1 MGVSQD
7 ERTREE
13 APAQVLQGRVERVT
27 FHSDES
33 LYSVITIDPEKGY
46 DDPGRGFLF
55 RSQRLVAVGPMERP
69 AAGLRLRLHGR
80 WSDDP
85 RHGRQFEFDSAEVLL
100 PSDAEGVARYLA
112 GSFEGIGETLA
123 KRIVQRLGPQAL
135 EVIRSEPARLQEV
148 PGLKPRIREALAES
162 VRREFALHQLQTFL
176 RGVGLGPRQ
185 AAAVVRHFGPAC
197 EPLLRADPYRMA
209 GAVPGIGFATADRIA
224 RKLGISGDA
233 PERCRAALVHAL
245 RTAAAEGHSL
255 LFEPRLL
262 DAARTLLT
270 SPVAP
275 VAPVAPVSPVSIA
288 AMRASLADCEREGE
302 LRIDRELQDEQGAP
316 AVYLPWI
323 LASEEGLAKS
333 LSRLLAAQEVRP
345 LADRARLESLEEAS
359 GLRLDSAQQ
368 HAVLEVLRRPLSLLT
383 GGPGVGKTTIV
394 RWIVALAEGAG
405 ARVRLASPTGRAA
418 KRLSEA
424 TGRPASTIHRL
435 LGYASDGGGFEHGE
449 RKPLRADLIVVDEIS
464 MLDVAL
470 AHHLFKAIR
479 PPTRVLL
486 VGDADQLPSV
496 AAGNVLHDLASSGVV
511 PLFRLSHVYRQ
522 GAGSL
527 IVANA
532 HRILAGELPLL
543 PPRGTTSADFFLFP
557 AEDPATCA
565 ERVVDVVTRRIP
577 STFGLSWAD
586 DVQVLAPMYRG
597 ECGVDALNERLR
609 AALAAE
615 TGSGSAGG
623 ELLAAGRSWREGDR
637 VMHTRNDYERE
648 LFNGD
653 MGRVARVQENG
664 LVVAF
669 PEQEVFYTLAELNDL
684 QPAFAVTVHRAQGS
698 EYPAVVLPLIP
709 QHFMML
715 QRNLLYT
722 AVTRARRLLVLVGSQ
737 RALRMAVDNAEQ
749 AARLS
754 GLARRLARV
763 QPEPG

>member
-1 MGVSQD
+1 
-7 ERTREE
+7 
-13 APAQVLQGRVERVT
+13 VEHVT

-33 LYSVITIDPEKGY
+33 LYTVLTLDPEEGY
-46 DDPGRGFLF
+46 GDPGRRSLF
-55 RSQRLVAVGPMERP
+55 PSQRLVAVGPMERP
-69 AAGLRLRLHGR
+69 APGLRLRLHGR

-85 RHGRQFEFDSAEVLL
+85 RHGRQFEFDSAELLL
-100 PSDAEGVARYLA
+100 PSNAEGVARYLA

-135 EVIRSEPARLQEV
+135 DIIRAEPARLQEV
-148 PGLKPRIREALAES
+148 PGLKLKVREALVES
-162 VRREFALHQLQTFL
+162 VQREFALHQLQTFL

-185 AAAVVRHFGPAC
+185 AAAVVRQFGPGC

-224 RKLGISGDA
+224 RKLGIWGDA

-245 RTAAAEGHSL
+245 RTAASEGHSL

-262 DAARTLLT
+262 EAARALLS
-270 SPVAP
+270 SPVAGE
-275 VAPVAPVSPVSIA
+275 
-288 AMRASLADCEREGE
+288 AMRSALADCEREGE
-302 LRIDRELQDEQGAP
+302 LRVDRELPDEQGAP
-316 AVYLPWI
+316 AVYLPWL
-323 LASEEGLAKS
+323 LASEDGLSKS
-333 LSRLLAAQEVRP
+333 LARLLAAREVRP
-345 LADRARLESLEEAS
+345 LADRARLDSLEEAS
-359 GLRLDSAQQ
+359 GLRLDRAQE
-368 HAVLEVLRRPLSLLT
+368 HAVLEALRKPVSLLT

-424 TGRPASTIHRL
+424 TGRRASTIHRL
-435 LGYASDGGGFEHGE
+435 LGYASDKSGFEHDE
-449 RKPLRADLIVVDEIS
+449 RKPLRADLIVIDEIS

-511 PLFRLSHVYRQ
+511 PLFRLAHVYRQ
-522 GAGSL
+522 GEGSL

-543 PPRGTTSADFFLFP
+543 PPRGSTSADFFLFP

-565 ERVVDVVTRRIP
+565 ERLVDVVTQRIP
-577 STFGLSWAD
+577 STFAMSWAD

-615 TGSGSAGG
+615 TGSSSAGR

-653 MGRVARVQENG
+653 MGRVTRVQENG

-669 PEQEVFYTLAELNDL
+669 PEQEVFYTLAELSDL

-698 EYPAVVLPLIP
+698 EYPAVVVPLIP
-709 QHFMML
+709 QHSMML

-737 RALRMAVDNAEQ
+737 RALRMAIDNAEQ
-749 AARLS
+749 ASRLS
-754 GLARRLARV
+754 GLAQRLARAHS
-763 QPEPG
+763 ELD

>member
-1 MGVSQD
+1 
-7 ERTREE
+7 
-13 APAQVLQGRVERVT
+13 
-27 FHSDES
+27 
-33 LYSVITIDPEKGY
+33 
-46 DDPGRGFLF
+46 
-55 RSQRLVAVGPMERP
+55 
-69 AAGLRLRLHGR
+69 
-80 WSDDP
+80 
-85 RHGRQFEFDSAEVLL
+85 
-100 PSDAEGVARYLA
+100 
-112 GSFEGIGETLA
+112 
-123 KRIVQRLGPQAL
+123 
-135 EVIRSEPARLQEV
+135 
-148 PGLKPRIREALAES
+148 
-162 VRREFALHQLQTFL
+162 
-176 RGVGLGPRQ
+176 
-185 AAAVVRHFGPAC
+185 
-197 EPLLRADPYRMA
+197 
-209 GAVPGIGFATADRIA
+209 
-224 RKLGISGDA
+224 
-233 PERCRAALVHAL
+233 
-245 RTAAAEGHSL
+245 
-255 LFEPRLL
+255 
-262 DAARTLLT
+262 
-270 SPVAP
+270 
-275 VAPVAPVSPVSIA
+275 
-288 AMRASLADCEREGE
+288 
-302 LRIDRELQDEQGAP
+302 
-316 AVYLPWI
+316 
-323 LASEEGLAKS
+323 
-333 LSRLLAAQEVRP
+333 
-345 LADRARLESLEEAS
+345 
-359 GLRLDSAQQ
+359 
-368 HAVLEVLRRPLSLLT
+368 
-383 GGPGVGKTTIV
+383 
-394 RWIVALAEGAG
+394 
-405 ARVRLASPTGRAA
+405 
-418 KRLSEA
+418 
-424 TGRPASTIHRL
+424 
-435 LGYASDGGGFEHGE
+435 
-449 RKPLRADLIVVDEIS
+449 LRADLIVVDEIS

-532 HRILAGELPLL
+532 HRILAGEPPLL
-543 PPRGTTSADFFLFP
+543 PPRGSTSADFFLFP

-615 TGSGSAGG
+615 TGSEGR
-623 ELLAAGRSWREGDR
+623 ELVAAGRSWREGDR

-737 RALRMAVDNAEQ
+737 RALRMAIENAEQ

-754 GLARRLARV
+754 GLARRLARA